1 MEQDLINQD
10 ASPNRYVRPEHLS
23 ASRWLALPQL
33 CHDVGSTHSWQ
44 DISVRPEG
52 TQRGFTIALCTNE
65 ILEEEFNEGVGPHP
79 RTLLAPGEPFALS
92 VDGMAVYLA
101 RPFTDP
107 SALSLVELLLGEA
120 GIPVSSLE
128 EVDREMFYN
137 R

>member
-1 MEQDLINQD
+1 M
-10 ASPNRYVRPEHLS
+10 
-23 ASRWLALPQL
+23 
-33 CHDVGSTHSWQ
+33 
-44 DISVRPEG
+44 
-52 TQRGFTIALCTNE
+52 
-65 ILEEEFNEGVGPHP
+65 GPHP